1 MPTHSGPN
9 TLGESNLVFA
19 YDTGDIE
26 NSYKGEPTVNLI
38 DSVNFTSDIA
48 SWNAQENV
56 IITRNQLNP
65 IGVIDNSCLKIHPN
79 SGSDNYMGVR
89 GVKFASSGTNHT
101 FSFWA
106 KGNKVYNNFPINFG
120 VYQVQRYINITKD
133 WQYFTVQTGAGVTFT
148 DHTIHFGGWGTW
160 TDTAFDLYLWHPQL
174 ELKSHAT
181 PFTTGTRSATQ
192 GLLDLT
198 GTSSIDLSNV
208 SFDSNAQMVFDG
220 TDDYIQI
227 GQSSQFNITTDV
239 SAFAMVKINDLS
251 GWDGIFGTFDGGGFI
266 HFQLYLGGLNCYIYG
281 PDIGYDRIDSAQCYL
296 TPNQWTEVGF
306 TFGANTLTL
315 YINGVAMPT
324 KVYGSANLVS
334 STSAV
339 SIGRVYA
346 ADRCFGGNISDV
358 RLYNRALT
366 QAEIS
371 QNYLLKN
378 LRERN

>member
-19 YDTGDIE
+19 YDLGDVS
-26 NSYKGEPTVNLI
+26 NSYKGEPTTNLA
-38 DSVNFTSDIA
+38 N
-48 SWNAQENV
+48 
-56 IITRNQLNP
+56 
-65 IGVIDNSCLKIHPN
+65 
-79 SGSDNYMGVR
+79 
-89 GVKFASSGTNHT
+89 
-101 FSFWA
+101 
-106 KGNKVYNNFPINFG
+106 
-120 VYQVQRYINITKD
+120 
-133 WQYFTVQTGAGVTFT
+133 
-148 DHTIHFGGWGTW
+148 
-160 TDTAFDLYLWHPQL
+160 TDTARTMFKHDAASVMTFSDAPEKGEGWKKVVITERSANNFRYAQFPYISNPGGTQRTYSVEYDMGSITGYRWRVDGSGGYSNIGVTGTGRFQFTITPGVTGVYALFLTNGSSATGINDTIYYRYYQV
-174 ELKSHAT
+174 ENNAHAT
-181 PFTTGTRSATQ
+181 PFTSGSRSATQ

-198 GTSSIDLSNV
+198 GTSTIDLSNV

-266 HFQLYLGGLNCYIYG
+266 HFQLYLGGLNCYVYG
-281 PDIGYDRIDSAQCYL
+281 PDVGYDRIDSAQCYL

-324 KVYGSANLVS
+324 KVYGSANSVS